1 MATFAYT
8 GRMRSGERIS
18 GECGAESIQEAV
30 AGLRREQI
38 VVTRIEAANAGRR
51 NAAPAR
57 RHRAV
62 KPRSLAAFTRQF
74 AVMIDAG
81 LPLVSCLEL
90 LGSRGIGPRARTRH
104 PADPRRCRARRLAG
118 RRDEKAS
125 GRVRSALREHDCGR
139 RDGRHPRHHPRAACD
154 LHREGREAQG
164 QVASAMIYP
173 VAVITIADD
182 CGRP

>member
-38 VVTRIEAANAGRR
+38 VVTRIEPASAGPPQGCARS
-51 NAAPAR
+51 R

-81 LPLVSCLEL
+81 LPLVSCLDL
-90 LGSRGIGPRARTRH
+90 LGTGESDRGLAHAILQTRADVERGSSLADAMKKH
-104 PADPRRCRARRLAG
+104 PAVFDPLYANMIAAGETGGILDTILERLAIYI
-118 RRDEKAS
+118 EKA
-125 GRVRSALREHDCGR
+125 VKLR
-139 RDGRHPRHHPRAACD
+139 
-154 LHREGREAQG
+154 G

-173 VAVITIADD
+173 A
-182 CGRP
+182 R